1 MEPNKR
7 SFTEVLGGKNSRVS
21 ATNFSID
28 FTLSFF
34 KFEMESFSY
43 WVQKFEFDQGKLLVF
58 MKLYKFWFLLDI
70 FPSNNCNKYFKKI
83 SFNKQI
89 YSIKK
94 LSVILGNI
102 ISLILL
108 VSQVWPSMETF
119 TKKYNQKS
127 SRRIVWQKQTIL
139 YWPHNTD
146 YLTICDI

>member
-58 MKLYKFWFLLDI
+58 MKLYKF
-70 FPSNNCNKYFKKI
+70 
-83 SFNKQI
+83 
-89 YSIKK
+89 
-94 LSVILGNI
+94 
-102 ISLILL
+102 
-108 VSQVWPSMETF
+108 
-119 TKKYNQKS
+119 
-127 SRRIVWQKQTIL
+127 
-139 YWPHNTD
+139 
-146 YLTICDI
+146 